1 MRSRNS
7 FEPRQHVIGTL
18 YRKTHSWVLH
28 FKAKH
33 RPTMVKS
40 NLAIRQIRT
49 HLGEA
54 ALISRTVTRDSPL
67 CKALRQCESTGAS
80 DIDPGHAEAI
90 VGASSVEVTPSLSTS
105 PFSWPAHSFSETI
118 SAGDVAESSG
128 GSCSIVDTAMVK
140 S

>member
-1 MRSRNS
+1 
-7 FEPRQHVIGTL
+7 
-18 YRKTHSWVLH
+18 
-28 FKAKH
+28 
-33 RPTMVKS
+33 MVKS

-90 VGASSVEVTPSLSTS
+90 VGASSVEVMSTS